1 MDAREAP
8 AGAPPVE
15 RIESA
20 FRVREVRRDGD
31 AVLYVGQPTA
41 DSDALERDL
50 WPVFREH
57 GYEVSLRRRYE
68 PETGPRVLPGNYV
81 LVAEPQSVGLDGVP
95 WLNVALFVLTAVS
108 TLFAGHWWYGI
119 DVSADPAAIVQ
130 AWPFTVAVLGVLGV
144 HELGHY
150 VMSRYHRVS
159 ASLPY
164 FIPFPTIFGTMGAV
178 IKMRGRIPDRRALF
192 DIGVAG
198 PLAGLVATGVVTV
211 VGLYMDPVSIP
222 IPESGEA
229 VFVDFN
235 YPLLL
240 HALADLTGQPL
251 RYADPSLSVNP
262 VVMGGWIGMFI
273 TFLNLLPVGQLDG
286 GHIVRA
292 ILGER
297 TETFSAFVP
306 AGLFGL
312 SGYLFFAQG
321 GRAVFI
327 WFVWGLFALGLAY
340 AGPTTPV
347 RDEPLDRTRVAVGV
361 LTFAL
366 GLACF
371 TPIPLEIVRV

>member
-1 MDAREAP
+1 MDSRDIP
-8 AGAPPVE
+8 ADAPPVADV
-15 RIESA
+15 ESC
-20 FRVREVRRDGD
+20 FHVHEVRTDGD
-31 AVLYVGQPTA
+31 TVLYVGRPVPGVE
-41 DSDALERDL
+41 SLEQEL
-50 WPVFREH
+50 WPVFRER
-57 GYEVSLRRRYE
+57 GYDVSLQRQYD
-68 PETGPRVLPGNYV
+68 PETGLATLPQHWV
-81 LVAEPQSVGLDGVP
+81 LVAEPERLGVDGVP
-95 WLNVALFVLTAVS
+95 WLNVALLVLTAVS

-119 DVSADPAAIVQ
+119 DVSADPTAIVQ
-130 AWPFTVAVLGVLGV
+130 AWPFTVAVLAVLGV

-150 VMSRYHRVS
+150 VMSRYHRVA

-178 IKMRGRIPDRRALF
+178 IKMRGRIPDREALF

-198 PLAGLVATGVVTV
+198 PLAGLVATAVVTV

-222 IPESGEA
+222 LPEGGEA

-240 HALADLTGQPL
+240 HVLADLTGQPL

-297 TETFSAFVP
+297 TGTFSAFVP

-312 SGYLFFAQG
+312 SGYLFFVQG

-340 AGPTTPV
+340 AGPASPV
-347 RDEPLDRTRVAVGV
+347 YDDPLDRKRVAVGV

-371 TPIPLEIVRV
+371 TPVPLEIVRV

>member
-1 MDAREAP
+1 MASRDAP
-8 AGAPPVE
+8 ADAPPVAAV
-15 RIESA
+15 ESA
-20 FRVREVRRDGD
+20 FRVHEVRTDGD
-31 AVLYVGQPTA
+31 TVLYVGRPA
-41 DSDALERDL
+41 AGMEDLERRL
-50 WPVFREH
+50 WPTFREH
-57 GYEVSLRRRYE
+57 GYEVTLQRQYA
-68 PETGPRVLPGNYV
+68 PETGPVTLPQNYV
-81 LVAEPQSVGLDGVP
+81 LVAEPQTLGVDGVP
-95 WLNVALFVLTAVS
+95 WLNVALLVLTTVS

-119 DVSADPAAIVQ
+119 DVSADPTAIVE

-178 IKMRGRIPDRRALF
+178 IKMRGRIPDREALF

-198 PLAGLVATGVVTV
+198 PLAGLVATAVVTV
-211 VGLYMDPVSIP
+211 IGLYMDPVSIP
-222 IPESGEA
+222 LPESGEA
-229 VFVDFN
+229 VFIDFN

-240 HALADLTGQPL
+240 HLLADLTGQPL

-297 TETFSAFVP
+297 TESFSAFVP

-312 SGYLFFAQG
+312 AGYLFFVQG

-327 WFVWGLFALGLAY
+327 WFVWGIFAIGLAY
-340 AGPTTPV
+340 AGPATPIA
-347 RDEPLDRTRVAVGV
+347 DDPLDRKRVAIGV
-361 LTFAL
+361 LTFVL

-371 TPIPLEIVRV
+371 TPVPLEIVRL